1 MSTADPFTV
10 TVTGACY
17 NPPTGAVTSWTHFY
31 VSITT
36 AGDILYPKLC
46 ISAVACRS
54 HNGHH
59 HLRQFAAVPI

>member
-1 MSTADPFTV
+1 MSTADPITV

-17 NPPTGAVTSWTHFY
+17 SSPTGAVTTWTHFY

-36 AGDILYPKLC
+36 AGDILYPKLYM
-46 ISAVACRS
+46 SAVACGS
-54 HNGHH
+54 HNGHQ